1 MLMVT
6 PDEKNIVEKESLVM
20 KSPSKRNGHDNVE
33 IDLSRKGAALFLSK
47 KVERA
52 IKEGVSTIK
61 LRARAGSTDCYP
73 NVCVPLAGVI
83 DYYRSAFGI
92 EFVPAQSWK
101 NAKMLACSGTI
112 VPYEFD
118 EVCPP
123 NSFLN
128 KVWKFSPG
136 THFEIVS
143 GIVESLRRSGVM
155 GKGVLLGFELA
166 LNEVTDNILQHS
178 ISEEDKSEPIG
189 FVMVQHH
196 KNTGRIVAAV
206 FDAGQG
212 IIASLREGGM
222 PIHSEEE
229 GLQKAMMRGVTSG
242 NGAGNGL
249 WMMERIVLASS
260 GSFDLVS
267 DGARHSLRNSVP
279 SRPRSTS
286 ANAGKF
292 KEGTTLVDFQ
302 ISCKDD
308 ILLEEAL
315 ESQATDLWLENHYA
329 SNDQDVIVLVKDEAR
344 GCGSRLEGKYFS
356 NVVLNLCK
364 ATSGKCILDFTDISI
379 VSASFADQLISDF
392 VDALT
397 FLGFMSRIVFKGL
410 SPACIIV
417 INECFKTRFY
427 NDDLLV

>member
-1 MLMVT
+1 MVT
-6 PDEKNIVEKESLVM
+6 PDEKNTVEKESLVM
-20 KSPSKRNGHDNVE
+20 KSPSMRNGHDNVE
-33 IDLSRKGAALFLSK
+33 IDLNRKGAALFLSK

-61 LRARAGSTDCYP
+61 LRAKSGATDCYP

-83 DYYRSAFGI
+83 DYYRSNCGI

-101 NAKMLACSGTI
+101 STPILAHSGTI

-118 EVCPP
+118 KVSPP

-128 KVWKFSPG
+128 KVWKFSSE

-143 GIVESLRRSGVM
+143 GIVESLRRSGIM

-178 ISEEDKSEPIG
+178 VSKEDKSEPVG

-212 IIASLREGGM
+212 IVASLREGGM

-229 GLQKAMMRGVTSG
+229 GLQKAMMRGITSG

-267 DGARHSLRNSVP
+267 DGARHSLRNSIP

-286 ANAGKF
+286 SNAGKF
-292 KEGTTLVDFQ
+292 KDGTTLVDFQ
-302 ISCKDD
+302 ISCEDD
-308 ILLEEAL
+308 ILLDEAL
-315 ESQATDLWLENHYA
+315 ESRKTDLWLEDHYA
-329 SNDQDVIVLVKDEAR
+329 GNNQDVIVTVRDEAR

-356 NVVLNLCK
+356 NVVLNLCG
-364 ATSGKCILDFTDISI
+364 ATSGKCILDFTSISI
-379 VSASFADQLISDF
+379 VSASFADQLISDL
-392 VDALT
+392 VDELT
-397 FLGFMSRIVFKGL
+397 FLGFMNRIVFEGL
-410 SPACIIV
+410 SPACAIV
-417 INECFKTRFY
+417 INECFRTRYY
-427 NDDLLV
+427 NDELLT